1 MHVPRRHVDAA
12 LATEASLEHGR
23 QGLHLI
29 VMGHVD
35 AGKSTLMG
43 RLMHDLGHISQ
54 KEAHRNQRDAAAA
67 GKVG

>member
-1 MHVPRRHVDAA
+1 M
-12 LATEASLEHGR
+12 
-23 QGLHLI
+23 
-29 VMGHVD
+29 MGHVD